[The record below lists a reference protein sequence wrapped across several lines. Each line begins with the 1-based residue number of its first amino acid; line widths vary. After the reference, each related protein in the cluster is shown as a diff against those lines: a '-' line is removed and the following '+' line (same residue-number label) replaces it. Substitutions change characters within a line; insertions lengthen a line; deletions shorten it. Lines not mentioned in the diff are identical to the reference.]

1 MADLVRSRAEIECLI
16 EDFKQAGE
24 SGQQKRQDTDAELQE
39 LENRIETV
47 SARIEELGQDLEE
60 RVAAEKEAKET

>member
-39 LENRIETV
+39 LETRIETV